1 MSQLFV
7 KIIGS
12 CKPLEISHAMCDVDD
27 VKRDNLSDKI
37 LRKSTVSHKKPLT
50 FQS

>member
-27 VKRDNLSDKI
+27 MKRDNLSDKI
-37 LRKSTVSHKKPLT
+37 FFRKLLYPYSLPL
-50 FQS
+50 